1 MIMLRRLF
9 ILAFILLNLS
19 AFAQEEQMTVVNGA
33 IIDGDT
39 VAVIQLK
46 EVNIISWANLSARE
60 ARQMTRLIKNVKI
73 TYPYAHLAGVM
84 LEEYRDILEACPDD
98 KARRQVMKQVED
110 QLEEQYG
117 KDLRNLTISQGK
129 ILLKLVDRETG
140 NSSYDLVSDLRGE
153 FRAVFYQTF
162 ARIFGLNMKLRYNP
176 EGEDREIES
185 IVKMIENGQL

>member
-1 MIMLRRLF
+1 MLRRLF

-46 EVNIISWANLSARE
+46 EVNIISWANLSSRE

-162 ARIFGLNMKLRYNP
+162 ARIFGMNMKLRYDP
-176 EGEDREIES
+176 EGEDKEIES

>member
-1 MIMLRRLF
+1 MLRRLF

-33 IIDGDT
+33 IIEGDT

>member
-1 MIMLRRLF
+1 
-9 ILAFILLNLS
+9 LNLS
-19 AFAQEEQMTVVNGA
+19 TFAQEEQMTVVNGA
-33 IIDGDT
+33 IVDGDT
-39 VAVIQLK
+39 IAVIQLQ
-46 EVNIISWANLSARE
+46 EVNIISWASLSSRE

-162 ARIFGLNMKLRYNP
+162 ARIFGLNMKLRYDP
-176 EGEDREIES
+176 EGEDKEIES
-185 IVKMIENGQL
+185 IVRMIENGQL